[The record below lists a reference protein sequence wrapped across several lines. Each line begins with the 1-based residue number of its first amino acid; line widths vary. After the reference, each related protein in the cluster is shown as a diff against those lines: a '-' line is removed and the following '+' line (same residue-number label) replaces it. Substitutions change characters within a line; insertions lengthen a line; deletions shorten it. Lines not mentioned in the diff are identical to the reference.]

1 MNCRSLSI
9 PRQGRLWGR
18 MVGNSLDRGEAAW
31 AVSKGLFLFFPE
43 KRPELSVG
51 GWTGFW
57 EFDVCSGNTKRAES
71 DPFGPTCIV
80 GPFGVWTFY
89 GPGIF
94 WKHIWRWGRVAGS
107 GGTWKSR
114 ASPPHPNDAAFCSDD
129 RTCLLDSHPQGLGLL
144 LVFIYFQ
151 FLRIS
156 LFCFFAPH

>member
-1 MNCRSLSI
+1 
-9 PRQGRLWGR
+9 

-80 GPFGVWTFY
+80 GPSGIWTFY

-114 ASPPHPNDAAFCSDD
+114 ASPPPTRMTLPSAAMTGRASWTLILRVWGACWSSYISSFLELAYSASLPHIEPCS
-129 RTCLLDSHPQGLGLL
+129 
-144 LVFIYFQ
+144 FNE
-151 FLRIS
+151 
-156 LFCFFAPH
+156 